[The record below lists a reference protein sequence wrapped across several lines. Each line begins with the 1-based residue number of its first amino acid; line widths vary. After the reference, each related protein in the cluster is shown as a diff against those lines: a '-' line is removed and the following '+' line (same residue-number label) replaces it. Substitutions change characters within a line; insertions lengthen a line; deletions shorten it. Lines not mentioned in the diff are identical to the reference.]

1 MQEID
6 NLRQSIL
13 TKAFGDEFVPQDPS
27 AEPASRLEGLRS
39 SGKSVCGSL
48 EVKGGGPGAPRTKDL
63 GFVSSKYDNEL
74 EKAHGNNL

>member
-1 MQEID
+1 MNSCRKIRA
-6 NLRQSIL
+6 LSL
-13 TKAFGDEFVPQDPS
+13 
-27 AEPASRLEGLRS
+27 PARLEGLRS

-63 GFVSSKYDNEL
+63 EFVSSKYDNEL